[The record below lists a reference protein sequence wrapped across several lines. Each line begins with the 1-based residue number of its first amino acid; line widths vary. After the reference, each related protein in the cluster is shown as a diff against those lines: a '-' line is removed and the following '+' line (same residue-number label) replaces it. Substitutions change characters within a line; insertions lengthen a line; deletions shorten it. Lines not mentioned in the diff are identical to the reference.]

1 MNTSSNTAS
10 PPSAWSRFSET
21 SVTAFHRY
29 AAWLVSITWGRFFVL
44 SLVLIIVMGIIHDL
58 PPLSFTYH
66 EVVEPDVSHPPKPP
80 RPPPQKKAILD
91 KGDGVNISIDEKGV
105 HITTAP
111 PASPPSLPAIPAPPA
126 VGASTPASGSTA
138 AASEPAAS
146 AGVSVNLPGVH
157 IKLPPGSDSNEV
169 RKAINEAKKEI
180 KDALEEA
187 RKEAENAFEEDN
199 APREP
204 RIIRHKIGD
213 PLMPLTMWF
222 ILLSAILKITYKG
235 KVQAEAKAAQATE
248 VAESESLKRQVVE
261 ARMAAMQAQVEPHF
275 LFNTLASIDH
285 LIETDPQRASIMQ
298 KNLIALLR
306 ASMPTMREAN
316 AQATRDLGKELAM
329 IRPYLEILKVRMEE
343 RLQTDVRVS
352 DGLLSAEFPPMMLQS
367 LVENAIKHGLEPK
380 AEGGT
385 LTVSAEIVHGKLAVT
400 VADTGLG
407 FGKAD
412 TAGTGIGLSNIRE
425 RLALLY
431 GGKASLVVKETP
443 GGGTSVTITI
453 PYVARTA
460 PEQSETI

>member
-1 MNTSSNTAS
+1 MQNTTHSIAGTGT
-10 PPSAWSRFSET
+10 WSRFSERFLKL
-21 SVTAFHRY
+21 FHAY
-29 AAWLVSITWGRFFVL
+29 AGWLVSITWGRFLFL
-44 SLVLIIVMGIIHDL
+44 ALVLLISMGIIHDQ
-58 PPLSFTYH
+58 PPLNWTYWEELEP
-66 EVVEPDVSHPPKPP
+66 EVAPPKPP
-80 RPPPQKKAILD
+80 RPPVELKRQKKIISGKD
-91 KGDGVNISIDEKGV
+91 ERVNISIDESGV
-105 HITTAP
+105 HITTK
-111 PASPPSLPAIPAPPA
+111 PAASAPA
-126 VGASTPASGSTA
+126 VGASTPASDSA
-138 AASEPAAS
+138 AAVPEADAND
-146 AGVSVNLPGVH
+146 GVTVNLPGVH

-169 RKAINEAKKEI
+169 RRAINEAKQEI

-199 APREP
+199 AAPER

-213 PLMPLTMWF
+213 PLMPMTMWF
-222 ILLSAILKITYKG
+222 LLISAVIKITYKG

-285 LIETDPQRASIMQ
+285 LIETDPARASIMQ

-316 AQATRDLGKELAM
+316 AQSTRDLGRELAV

-343 RLQTDVRVS
+343 RLHTDVRVS

-385 LTVSAEIVHGKLAVT
+385 LTVAAEIVHGKLAVT

-407 FGKAD
+407 FGKAA

-431 GGKASLVVKETP
+431 GGRATLAITETA
-443 GGGTSVTITI
+443 GGGTTVTITV
-453 PYVARTA
+453 PYAVRADEVK
-460 PEQSETI
+460 PQ

>member
-1 MNTSSNTAS
+1 MQNTT
-10 PPSAWSRFSET
+10 PLKTGPDAWARFTERFLKM
-21 SVTAFHRY
+21 FHAY
-29 AAWLVSITWGRFFVL
+29 AGWLVSITWGRFFLL
-44 SLVLIIVMGIIHDL
+44 SLVLIISMGIIHDL
-58 PPLSFTYH
+58 PPLSWTYN
-66 EVVEPDVSHPPKPP
+66 EVIEPEVSQTPKPP
-80 RPPPQKKAILD
+80 RPPAEIKRQKKIIQN
-91 KGDGVNISIDEKGV
+91 KGDGVNISIDESGV
-105 HITTAP
+105 HITTK
-111 PASPPSLPAIPAPPA
+111 PAASAPA
-126 VGASTPASGSTA
+126 VGASAPASGNTA
-138 AASEPAAS
+138 ALPDTAADD
-146 AGVSVNLPGVH
+146 GVSVNLPGVH

-169 RKAINEAKKEI
+169 RKAINEAKQEI

-199 APREP
+199 AAPER
-204 RIIRHKIGD
+204 RIIKHKIGD

-222 ILLSAILKITYKG
+222 LLISAIIKITYKG

-285 LIETDPQRASIMQ
+285 LIETDPARASIMQ
-298 KNLIALLR
+298 KNLIARLR

-316 AQATRDLGKELAM
+316 AQSTRDLGRELAV

-343 RLQTDVRVS
+343 RLHTDVRVS

-380 AEGGT
+380 AEGGS
-385 LTVSAEIVHGKLAVT
+385 LTVAAEIVHGKLAVT

-407 FGKAD
+407 FGKAA

-431 GGKASLVVKETP
+431 GGKASMAITETA
-443 GGGTSVTITI
+443 GGGTTVTITV
-453 PYVARTA
+453 PYAVRQEEVRT
-460 PEQSETI
+460 Q